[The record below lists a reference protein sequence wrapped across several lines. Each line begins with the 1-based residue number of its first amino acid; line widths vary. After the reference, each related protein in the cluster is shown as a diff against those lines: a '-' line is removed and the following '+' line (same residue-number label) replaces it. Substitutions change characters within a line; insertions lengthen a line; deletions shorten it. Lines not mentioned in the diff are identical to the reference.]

1 MPELRTTSEWIRLHA
16 LYTLG
21 VQKQYTIE
29 QIRGHV
35 KERLDHVFSLIRAR
49 VAMGFIRYESN
60 RGRSPNY
67 LGWIE
72 QSLSEYK
79 KTKNIDALLDVAF
92 YAIAEF
98 QDPSIEGTFYRAE
111 KDVDERNE
119 R

>member
-1 MPELRTTSEWIRLHA
+1 MRTTFEWIRLHA

-29 QIRGHV
+29 QIQDHV
-35 KERLDHVFSLIRAR
+35 RERLEQVFGLIRAR

-98 QDPSIEGTFYRAE
+98 QDPSVGGTFYRPE
-111 KDVDERNE
+111 KEVDERNE